1 MSSENKLLYEVK
13 DNVATIAINR
23 PEKAHAFNVELL
35 KALYDKLIE
44 ADKDEAVKCI
54 LIKSIGNEKIFSAG
68 YDLTI
73 VKDADKMTKII
84 EFGRKINEKMLL
96 MKKPIVTQV
105 HGTAVGF
112 GFLLIM
118 GSDLRIFA
126 DKPIEK
132 MFFRLPEIAISA
144 YAQTGATLLPL
155 LAFGLSY
162 AKNLLFTSDRI
173 GLEDLK
179 NINFPTRIFPPDKLE
194 LETRK
199 FLKILTKHLTTFLFL
214 IKSSIT
220 LMNKQLIEKWF
231 DLEDTCGKIAYEKK
245 THAELEAYIRDLYKK
260 YS

>member
-1 MSSENKLLYEVK
+1 MSSEKKLLYEVK
-13 DNVATIAINR
+13 QSVATISINR
-23 PEKAHAFNVELL
+23 PEKAHAFNLELT
-35 KALYDKLIE
+35 KALYNKLEE
-44 ADKDEAVKCI
+44 ADKDESVKCI

-68 YDLTI
+68 YDLSI
-73 VKDADKMTKII
+73 IEDENKKEKLI
-84 EFGRKINEKMLL
+84 EFGRKVNQKMLL

-179 NINFPTRIFPPDKLE
+179 NINFPTRIFPRDKLE
-194 LETRK
+194 LETKK

-214 IKSSIT
+214 IKTSIT

-231 DLEDTCGKIAYEKK
+231 DLEDACGKIAYEKK